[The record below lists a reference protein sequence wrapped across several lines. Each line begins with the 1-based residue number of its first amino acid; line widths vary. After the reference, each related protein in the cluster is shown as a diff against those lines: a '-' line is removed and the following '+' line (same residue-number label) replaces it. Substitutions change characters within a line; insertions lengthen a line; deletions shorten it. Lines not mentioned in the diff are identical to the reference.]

1 MQLAHRFIAGGATG
15 DDLTLDR
22 LRRETGARWVITR
35 ITGGFEAVIHE
46 PEGAPVRRY
55 GRTPAELAESIRMA
69 EGLL

>member
-1 MQLAHRFIAGGATG
+1 MHLAYHSTAGSPTG

-22 LRRETGARWVITR
+22 LRRETGDRWMITR
-35 ITGGFEAVIHE
+35 ITGGFKAVVRE
-46 PEGAPVRRY
+46 REGAPVPRY